1 MPYYHKLRIE
11 NRTYIIVHAAY
22 SENLE
27 NIGVRFGSLEQFY
40 LYAREESYQ
49 SGGIQHGTI
58 IAGHTPMIVIERFAY
73 NDGNVFRFYDKKK
86 DCIFYDI
93 DCGCVF
99 RNRQLNAKL
108 ACIRLEDEKI
118 FYI

>member
-1 MPYYHKLRIE
+1 
-11 NRTYIIVHAAY
+11 
-22 SENLE
+22 
-27 NIGVRFGSLEQFY
+27 
-40 LYAREESYQ
+40 
-49 SGGIQHGTI
+49 
-58 IAGHTPMIVIERFAY
+58 MIVIERFAY

-118 FYI
+118 FLPVRLDFITIPQN